1 MKKLAKATALLAAGA
16 LFFGGA
22 FLSCSSDGLPP
33 ELGGTGGA
41 QPTPQPTSVSTT
53 YTGPDSWNFVSQ
65 ADTVDWVKT
74 FKTNTVTKES
84 DGTLALDKSGDIT
97 IRGAS
102 DKAALTLLAEKAWSG
117 ATAPNYSYATPA
129 SGLRIKNPAMKI
141 TGVTG
146 NVKLKI
152 EWECIKGKDAG
163 DRKLIIYKGAN
174 TVLQEVENDTT
185 KSATSNVAM
194 TDFEKDIA
202 LDSATDL
209 YIGASDNI
217 FIKTVTL
224 TSVDSVSATKVT
236 GIEVTGTGVTDDAVS
251 LQTGDTLELGVTVTP
266 ATADDKTVTWSSS
279 DSTKVSVDE
288 NGKITAVAVTDTPV
302 TITATANDGSEVTG
316 TVKVTVVAAK
326 TYNAYESWT
335 LTGTQ
340 SWNTGLTDAISYKK
354 DTTNGTKY
362 PCSSATSIGTDY
374 TALATAVEVDGTN
387 TSTTN
392 EKLTLA
398 NYAGTT
404 VGNTKVGS
412 SASLPNAGDSPEA
425 TPSVIAYKFKNTTDG
440 LMIKQDALKVGSLAA
455 GDYELTVKAYLNS
468 TSGRNL
474 EVTIGASGITET
486 KASGTTKG
494 DFDYTKKF
502 TASAATDIYIGA
514 SNELYIKEIILKK
527 AEE

>member
-279 DSTKVSVDE
+279 DSAKVSVDKD
-288 NGKITAVAVTDTPV
+288 GKITAVAATTTPV
-302 TITATANDGSEVTG
+302 TITATAKDGSGKTG

-340 SWNTGLTDAISYKK
+340 SWNTGLTGAV
-354 DTTNGTKY
+354 KY
-362 PCSSATSIGTDY
+362 VKNNNKYDITVGQTEITSDY
-374 TALATAVEVDGTN
+374 TILKDNVEVTGASSS
-387 TSTTN
+387 ST
-392 EKLTLA
+392 KLVVS
-398 NYAGTT
+398 NYAGTDVST
-404 VGNTKVGS
+404 TGNKVGS
-412 SASLPNAGDSPEA
+412 SAAIPDASA
-425 TPSVIAYKFKNTTDG
+425 TGQDKAPTAISYKIDNEKG
-440 LMIKQDALKVGSLAA
+440 LMIKNDALKVGSLAA
-455 GDYELTVKAYLNS
+455 GDYELTVKAYQNS
-468 TSGRNL
+468 KTDRNL
-474 EVTIGASGITET
+474 EVTIGASGTTET
-486 KASGTTKG
+486 KAAGTTQG
-494 DFDYTKKF
+494 DFEYTKKF

-514 SNELYIKEIILKK
+514 SNEIYIKEIILKK
-527 AEE
+527 AE